1 MTAPAFLRTPD
12 AAQATLAKLRKRE
25 PLLWLNP
32 DFRPEDG
39 ADGWSLDPA
48 EAIARLQRQAPV
60 MRAAF
65 AQLEET
71 DGRLQSPLTAVPRF
85 RQALVDAPVHGASHP
100 AAATAPAGTWW
111 IKRDDALPV
120 AGSIKAR
127 GGFHEVI
134 ALAERL
140 VREHGVQGSDNAV
153 PVIDSQEARALFAS
167 HTVAVGS
174 TGNLGLSIGLIATAL
189 GFRSVVHMSRDAKP
203 WKKDRLRR
211 HGIEV
216 MEHDGDY
223 AVAVSA
229 GRNAAERD
237 TSIHFVDDEHSR
249 LLFLGY
255 AAAAEELAAQLVAS
269 GVVVDATHPL
279 FVYLPCGVGGAPGG
293 IAYGLKR
300 RYGAHVHC
308 FFAEPA
314 ASPCMLVQLL
324 SGLDRPVSVYDVGLD
339 NRTEADGLA
348 VAQASMLVAPIMQ
361 RILSGVLV
369 VSDDML
375 LEDTYLLAQTEGIS
389 VEPSAAAAF
398 RGPAWLQHSAAGQD
412 YLAQHGLTHA
422 MGAANHV
429 LWSTGGSLVPEQEQ
443 AGFQARGKA
452 LHLERTGQDHALA
465 AFDAF

>member
-1 MTAPAFLRTPD
+1 MSD
-12 AAQATLAKLRKRE
+12 AAHATLAELRKRE

-32 DFRPEDG
+32 DFILQDR

-48 EAIARLQRQAPV
+48 EASARLQRQAPV

-65 AQLEET
+65 AQLVRT
-71 DGRLQSPLTAVPRF
+71 DGRLQSPLMAVPHL
-85 RQALVDAPVHGASHP
+85 RQALLDAPFPGTIHT
-100 AAATAPAGTWW
+100 AAAPAGTWW

-134 ALAERL
+134 ALAEQL
-140 VREHGVQGSDNAV
+140 VREHHVKGSNDAV
-153 PVIDSQEARALFAS
+153 PVIGSQEARALFSS

-174 TGNLGLSIGLIATAL
+174 TGNLGLSIGLIAKAL

-203 WKKDRLRR
+203 WKKDRLRH

-216 MEHDGDY
+216 IEHDGDY

-229 GRNAAERD
+229 GRSAAERD

-269 GVVVDATHPL
+269 GVAVDAAHPL

-293 IAYGLKR
+293 IAYGLKK

-324 SGLDRPVSVYDVGLD
+324 NGLGRPVSVYDVGLD

-361 RILSGVLV
+361 RILSGVFV
-369 VSDDML
+369 VSDNTL

-398 RGPAWLQHSAAGQD
+398 RGPVWLQHSAAGQD

-422 MGAANHV
+422 IGAANHV
-429 LWSTGGSLVPEQEQ
+429 LWSTGGSLVPEQEH
-443 AGFQARGKA
+443 AAFQARGKA
-452 LHLERTGQDHALA
+452 LHLERTAQDHAPTA
-465 AFDAF
+465 VHAI